1 MKMTYCL
8 VYEKTQIIDGGFTMI
23 VGPFKTYQAAQ
34 IWYKANTPD
43 QMASIAAIYSPEG
56 E

>member
-34 IWYKANTPD
+34 IWYKAID
-43 QMASIAAIYSPEG
+43 AIYSPEG